1 LRTGTIRKPESSARR
16 KGPAGRSVSDV
27 LKSMANKRLALVAAV
42 AAVSALGLAG
52 CSSRE
57 GQPVTVLRGKS
68 TGTNADR
75 TGISLTEGKRV
86 AGRKFSFL
94 DADGPWVVAGARW
107 SDGRSWHD
115 SGGAPCLDSGRPLE
129 LGVVE
134 VPEYRDTGGWGV
146 VAWVKCL

>member
-1 LRTGTIRKPESSARR
+1 MRRTRW
-16 KGPAGRSVSDV
+16 
-27 LKSMANKRLALVAAV
+27 ALVSAV
-42 AAVSALGLAG
+42 AAIATFGLAG
-52 CSSRE
+52 CQSGK

-94 DADGPWVVAGARW
+94 DVDGPWVVAGARW
-107 SDGRSWHD
+107 WDGKSWHD
-115 SGGAPCLDSGRPLE
+115 SGGVPCLDSGKPLE

-134 VPEYRDTGGWGV
+134 VPEYKDAGGWGV